1 VPGGIHEPYEVSGVN
16 HELAPGQSGEDGTSM
31 AASGSGGGS
40 GCLGIVVVLVV
51 IGFVIQYWYVV
62 LGLAVLAAGVAVWRA
77 VHAQRQAADARRE
90 TWDGLERR
98 FDRVLRESSSY
109 MLDSAKAA
117 EAPLWLDPTNPEV
130 RSFTQTLKAAEAA
143 RTTLSRGRSGPG
155 DRAAVSPEDLKAFK
169 EAVEYLEQAFAQT
182 DARLRDA
189 GWDGLMDG

>member
-1 VPGGIHEPYEVSGVN
+1 
-16 HELAPGQSGEDGTSM
+16 M

-77 VHAQRQAADARRE
+77 VHAQRQAAEERRE
-90 TWDGLERR
+90 AWNGLERR
-98 FDRVLRESSSY
+98 FDHVLRESSSY
-109 MLDSAKAA
+109 MLDSTKAA
-117 EAPLWLDPTNPEV
+117 EAPLWLDPTHPDV

-143 RTTLSRGRSGPG
+143 RVTLSRGRSGQG
-155 DRAAVSPEDLKAFK
+155 NRAAVTPEDLKAFT
-169 EAVEYLEQAFAQT
+169 EAVEYLEQAFEQT

>member
-1 VPGGIHEPYEVSGVN
+1 V
-16 HELAPGQSGEDGTSM
+16 

-40 GCLGIVVVLVV
+40 GCLGIVVILVV

-62 LGLAVLAAGVAVWRA
+62 LGIAVLAAVATVWWGI
-77 VHAQRQAADARRE
+77 HAQRQAAEQRRE
-90 TWDGLERR
+90 AWAGLERR
-98 FDRVLRESSSY
+98 FDLVLRESSSY

-117 EAPLWLDPTNPEV
+117 EAPLWLDPTNPDV

-143 RTTLSRGRSGPG
+143 RATLSRGRSAQG

-169 EAVEYLEQAFAQT
+169 EAVEYLEQAFEQT